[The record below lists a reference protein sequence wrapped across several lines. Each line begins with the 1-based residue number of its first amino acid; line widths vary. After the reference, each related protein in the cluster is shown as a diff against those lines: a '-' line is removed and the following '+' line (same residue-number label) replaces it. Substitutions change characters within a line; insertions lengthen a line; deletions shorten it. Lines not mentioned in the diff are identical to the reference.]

1 MRILLLSPTALPAVT
16 GNALTAERWRR
27 ALEEKGVI
35 AKVLATAGL
44 GASVLEKEVERFQP
58 AVIHAHHALRAG
70 CLLLDLPV
78 PNSGSP
84 LPWVVSPAGTDIN
97 GDSRNGLQREVLSRV
112 FHSARAIIA
121 QGPATLQRLG
131 EILPQ
136 LNGRIFPVPKSV
148 AWFGEEKVRLREWA
162 GCRPGDILFFLPAG
176 IRPVKRSLECLMD
189 LEKVHSARP
198 GVRAVF
204 AGPPLDGEYASRF
217 EREVRRCAAFARWIP
232 LLPPAAMRSAYEA
245 ADVVLNASLSE
256 GLANSLLEAM
266 AAGRPLLASDIPGNR
281 APVLGEKEEDEPSA
295 LLFDLHDPEDF
306 PRQAIRLIDD
316 ENLRSALGLAGKK
329 RAAGWPSPGDE
340 AEGLIRA
347 YEFALPSSGGKRVLT
362 G

>member
-1 MRILLLSPTALPAVT
+1 MRILLLSPTVLPTVT

-35 AKVLATAGL
+35 AKVLASVGL
-44 GASVLEKEVERFQP
+44 GASVLGEEIERFHP
-58 AVIHAHHALRAG
+58 DVIHAHHALRAG
-70 CLLLDLPV
+70 CLLLGPHA

-84 LPWVVSPAGTDIN
+84 PPWVVSPAGTDIN
-97 GDSRNGLQREVLSRV
+97 GDFMNGPRGEVLSRV

-136 LNGRIFPVPKSV
+136 LNGRIFLVPKSV
-148 AWFGEEKVRLREWA
+148 AWFGEEEIRLRELA
-162 GCRPGDILFFLPAG
+162 GCRPGEILFFLPAG
-176 IRPVKRSLECLMD
+176 IRPVKRNLECLIG

-198 GVRAVF
+198 GARVVF
-204 AGPPLDGEYASRF
+204 AGPPLDEEYASRL
-217 EREVRRCAAFARWIP
+217 EKEIRRSAAFARWIR
-232 LLPPAAMRSAYEA
+232 LLPPAVMRSAYEA
-245 ADVVLNASLSE
+245 ADVVLNTSHSE
-256 GLANSLLEAM
+256 GLSNSLLEAM
-266 AAGRPLLASDIPGNR
+266 AAGRPLLAADITGNR
-281 APVLGEKEEDEPSA
+281 APLLGKNGDEPSG

-306 PRQAIRLIDD
+306 PRQAMRLIDD
-316 ENLRSALGLAGKK
+316 QNLRSALGLAGKK

-340 AEGLIRA
+340 ADGLIKA
-347 YEFALPSSGGKRVLT
+347 YEFALQSSGENRVLN